1 MAWVSAEGKRQRE
14 LVPDPD
20 IPTLHRHRGHGGG
33 GVGGVG
39 QTPPHRQTLKGNR
52 VGLGGPTAT
61 GCMWELLRNSQ
72 NEVSPQEGKAAFYTG
87 KTSSPPRLEGRADT
101 ALSCGVE
108 PTHLAH
114 FGVTK
119 PGDKTGKA

>member
-1 MAWVSAEGKRQRE
+1 M
-14 LVPDPD
+14 
-20 IPTLHRHRGHGGG
+20 
-33 GVGGVG
+33 G